1 MTLDRRLDNL
11 EESLSP
17 REAII
22 CWLRDVHE
30 FESYGAYCRWLLDQP
45 DDAYPLIKLT
55 SQVRAGVR
63 SNHKGTPGVLL
74 KDELRRAEKEV
85 IFLYYVQ
92 KELNLRLYLEEEVLR
107 VWAYHLTQKLRLVI
121 QGKGIRDDLH
131 LARLDLD
138 SGKSRRAG
146 KAEKRAAELLVRDKA
161 EFQETLRIFHERV
174 LAPKKAAELL
184 SRRYFAGEELLF
196 ADLREEIDLNLRMVG
211 LLKGLYEDQI
221 LFGAPEGE
229 REFRAYMLYLGTD
242 GKEGSPP
249 AWPETEPS
257 KETEPDVSA
266 KAREIAHHIVLAARA
281 ETLENLGEEQAAEAA
296 SEVLLRSLA
305 KSIWEDSGTL
315 RRS

>member
-11 EESLSP
+11 EESLTP

-22 CWLRDVHE
+22 CWLREVHE
-30 FESYGAYCRWLLDQP
+30 FGSYASYCRWLLDQP
-45 DDAYPLIKLT
+45 DDACPLIKLT
-55 SQVRAGVR
+55 SQARAGVKDNR
-63 SNHKGTPGVLL
+63 KGTPEVLL

-92 KELNLRLYLEEEVLR
+92 KEINLRLYLEEEVLR
-107 VWAYHLTQKLRLVI
+107 VWAYHLTQKLRLVV

-138 SGKSRRAG
+138 GGRSRRAG
-146 KAEKRAAELLVRDKA
+146 KAEKRATELLIRDKA

-196 ADLREEIDLNLRMVG
+196 ADLREEINLNLRMVG
-211 LLKGLYEDQI
+211 LLKGLYEEQI

-229 REFRAYMLYLGTD
+229 KEFRAYMFYLGTD
-242 GKEGSPP
+242 GNQGSPP
-249 AWPETEPS
+249 SWSETEPL
-257 KETEPDVSA
+257 EEGEPDVSG
-266 KAREIAHHIVLAARA
+266 KARELARHIVLAARA
-281 ETLENLGEEQAAEAA
+281 ETLEKLGEEQAAEAA

-305 KSIWEDSGTL
+305 ESL
-315 RRS
+315 